1 MKIVAVNPESKE
13 TQEVEI
19 SEFSDNDL
27 DILQTLHFPENM
39 NPEGAVRSY
48 IEGQDIP
55 ADQKAKY
62 WEKLKVLAQAVLQV
76 GDKVIFVGRKILDF
90 ILHLLKSYPNLAIGL
105 ALGAVF
111 GSLIAGIPVIGF
123 LIGTV
128 AKIFLPLI
136 GGFLGFK
143 EDLADRAFKRRIFD
157 TINDKAVEEE
167 VEQEVQIYKP
177 LNTPA
182 QSAGR
187 SEGASYKS
195 GLDRGIARGV
205 AAMKSTLV
213 AQTES
218 RFGKETAEDLKNLL
232 FSVENLDDLSKIGN
246 LLVECKS
253 DNNFIQK
260 ASESLN

>member
-13 TQEVEI
+13 TQEAEV

-27 DILQTLHFPENM
+27 DLLQTYHFPENM
-39 NPEGAVRSY
+39 NPERAVRSY
-48 IEGQDIP
+48 IERQDIS

-62 WEKLKVLAQAVLQV
+62 WEKLKVLAQAALQV
-76 GDKVIFVGRKILDF
+76 GKHVIFVGRKILDF
-90 ILHLLKSYPNLAIGL
+90 VLHLVKSYPNLAIGL

-111 GSLIAGIPVIGF
+111 GSLIATIPVIGF
-123 LIGTV
+123 VFGAL

-136 GGFLGFK
+136 GGFLGFR
-143 EDLADRAFKRRIFD
+143 EDLADKAFKRRIFD
-157 TINDKAVEEE
+157 AINDKAVEEE

-177 LNTPA
+177 LNTPE
-182 QSAGR
+182 QSMER
-187 SEGASYKS
+187 NEGASYKD

-213 AQTES
+213 AQTRL

-232 FSVENLDDLSKIGN
+232 FSVENLDDLVKIGN
-246 LLVECKS
+246 LLIECKS
-253 DNNFIQK
+253 DNDFIQK
-260 ASESLN
+260 ASESLS

>member
-13 TQEVEI
+13 TQEAEI

-27 DILQTLHFPENM
+27 DLLQTFHFPENM
-39 NPEGAVRSY
+39 NPERAVRSY
-48 IEGQDIP
+48 IERQNIS

-62 WEKLKVLAQAVLQV
+62 WEKLKVLAQAALQV
-76 GDKVIFVGRKILDF
+76 GKNVIFVGRKILDF
-90 ILHLLKSYPNLAIGL
+90 VLHLLKSYPNLAIGL

-111 GSLIAGIPVIGF
+111 GSLIAGIPLIGF
-123 LIGTV
+123 AIGGL

-143 EDLADRAFKRRIFD
+143 TDLADRAFKRKIFD
-157 TINDKAVEEE
+157 AINDKAVEEE
-167 VEQEVQIYKP
+167 VEQEVQVYKP

-182 QSAGR
+182 QSTER
-187 SEGASYKS
+187 NEGASYKS

-205 AAMKSTLV
+205 AAMKSMLA
-213 AQTES
+213 AQTKL
-218 RFGKETAEDLKNLL
+218 RFGKETAEDLNNLL
-232 FSVENLDDLSKIGN
+232 FSVENLDDISKIGS
-246 LLVECKS
+246 LLIECKS
-253 DNNFIQK
+253 DNDFIQK